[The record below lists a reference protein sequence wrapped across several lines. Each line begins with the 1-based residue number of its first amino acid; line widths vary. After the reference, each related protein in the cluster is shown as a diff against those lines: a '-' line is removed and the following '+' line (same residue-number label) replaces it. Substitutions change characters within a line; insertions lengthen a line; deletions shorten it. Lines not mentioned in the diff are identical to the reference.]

1 MKLPF
6 HHIRNAH
13 STFEHFHRNMHHAF
27 VLIFWAIIGMLRG
40 VSHIVPLQLHASRQ
54 WWGFITSDFWE
65 QSPTHNNIKYAL
77 FGDGTPWSTAYTRT
91 WSTSCI
97 PTTVQYLPSN
107 FSGWAGNSNTIY
119 ILNSWNYTL
128 TSPMGFSNKSCSAI
142 VGIGDVTI
150 KTSLANNIKILWSN
164 NIILDNIKINGQWIW
179 DIGLYI
185 HSTANITLNNV
196 DWYGYLLPSVS
207 WYALQINYTHH
218 LFISNSRFYNNDIWV
233 SYSYGNNTQIGAVI
247 NNSHFYNNNRWLVFF
262 VWSSRNTVN
271 NSQFYNNKIWMF
283 GFISTI
289 TSNNNVFYNNDVWFN
304 PAATYVYSNND
315 KIYNNTTWIN
325 WSNALFEVYGTLKLF
340 NNATGYSFDVWSSG
354 LVLGSIAPINS
365 RSYGTIDTWSTLL
378 DYDRFTNPQNGSWE
392 RLLSGTN
399 RTLFRWPQTFNA
411 NKRPIRYVFWLN
423 IPKQTTPVRYNSST
437 LEEYGSDGSD
447 YITTRYIAEPESTLS
462 AEHQDIVNQYFWPWS
477 AYTENRDT
485 NWCSLSAFQI
495 KTLSPGTFTY
505 SYPFEDHT
513 IYILTWGEYKYSVI
527 NGNGFVLNGNC
538 IALIGNDHTRFTQNG
553 WGGVKSILYADEKH
567 NIILDSL
574 KIDGYYSN
582 INNIPTGPAIMGI
595 QFDGATNNTTI
606 NDVQV
611 YNSAKYGIY
620 FGQSSHHN
628 TIINTQSFNHLIAG
642 IHLSYASNYNVINNT
657 QVYNNS
663 GYGIRFADG
672 SNRNT
677 INNFQAYR
685 NKIGIFWDL
694 TTQENIINR
703 AAIYNNSEAGIS
715 LKNSSGNT
723 LNDIM
728 LFKNAIGIKA
738 LYNSPGNKYYGEFK
752 LYDNTADFEWTNGND
767 TYLGPSSSSLF
778 PNGWSMTTGTNI
790 ASCLYAANP
799 TLSWTNTTLFSS
811 NCSDMWFSLWF
822 RSTGNTYI
830 NYMFW
835 LNLYKQGIP
844 VRYDDNDILVEI
856 SSQYDASKYI
866 AEVFAIRD
874 DYPENISFQS
884 SWIAQLNTWYTTNV
898 STASVLNI
906 TVPVTLSFDPATTS
920 WSLIISWVTLNAT
933 TWTVSN
939 GDTLQVKL
947 LTRYWYNETIT
958 WTLTIGSLTTGFVI
972 TTRDISQT
980 PTTWSF
986 TFTNFTSTP
995 VDIFTG
1001 STVTVSW
1008 IETGVSASITF
1019 DPVTT
1024 SGRLEIYSGS
1034 TMVSSGTTG
1043 LLVYNGNQ
1051 IKAIGQS
1058 SSWYAQ
1064 TITGYVTIGLGTGT
1078 FTITTKGSDV
1088 TPPSSPT
1095 LTYPLSGE
1103 DLFFITR
1110 EWIAATDTWSGIEGY
1125 VYEIAEDSSFMDIVH
1140 TGFIATTGA
1149 FGWPS
1154 TEFDATSDSYYW
1166 RLQARD
1172 RDGNTSSRSNVWRF
1186 EAIDSDEWN
1195 FDEVEDA
1202 NLRTYYDSN
1211 EITIEG
1217 IKDGLSLQATIDDNG
1232 ILYENGTEKWTGTLI
1247 QNDDQLFI
1255 NLRSSNRYDKTI
1267 SSVLT
1272 IANREL
1278 KFNVTT
1284 KTNDDGCTLSEE
1296 DEETIQDIF
1305 DSLVENYSGDENMY
1319 EEFLYTMQSMLE
1331 DEIDFTNDCN
1341 LQYLQDLIN
1350 EEIWIDPSSP
1360 STATGSHIAPNC
1372 KEYPVTFDTVR
1383 SAYTSPNFKVITYF
1397 ANRDSLTRY
1406 IDSKNPGDCHINTYG
1421 VSSWIFTNTNPSK
1434 HIAANGK
1441 IYTIQTST
1449 QGWYTSSD
1457 FSSVRYF
1464 TTIEALRA
1472 YIDTNNPPPQVWNHQ
1487 VDTTFSP
1494 QIYTAPNGKEYTIY
1508 HTDRWY
1514 MSYKLLAVRYFT
1526 SLTELQSYITRNN
1539 PR

>member
-1 MKLPF
+1 M
-6 HHIRNAH
+6 I
-13 STFEHFHRNMHHAF
+13 
-27 VLIFWAIIGMLRG
+27 
-40 VSHIVPLQLHASRQ
+40 
-54 WWGFITSDFWE
+54 
-65 QSPTHNNIKYAL
+65 
-77 FGDGTPWSTAYTRT
+77 
-91 WSTSCI
+91 
-97 PTTVQYLPSN
+97 
-107 FSGWAGNSNTIY
+107 
-119 ILNSWNYTL
+119 
-128 TSPMGFSNKSCSAI
+128 
-142 VGIGDVTI
+142 
-150 KTSLANNIKILWSN
+150 
-164 NIILDNIKINGQWIW
+164 
-179 DIGLYI
+179 
-185 HSTANITLNNV
+185 
-196 DWYGYLLPSVS
+196 
-207 WYALQINYTHH
+207 
-218 LFISNSRFYNNDIWV
+218 
-233 SYSYGNNTQIGAVI
+233 
-247 NNSHFYNNNRWLVFF
+247 
-262 VWSSRNTVN
+262 
-271 NSQFYNNKIWMF
+271 
-283 GFISTI
+283 
-289 TSNNNVFYNNDVWFN
+289 
-304 PAATYVYSNND
+304 
-315 KIYNNTTWIN
+315 
-325 WSNALFEVYGTLKLF
+325 
-340 NNATGYSFDVWSSG
+340 
-354 LVLGSIAPINS
+354 LGSILPIAS
-365 RSYGTIDTWSTLL
+365 WSYGSIDTWSTTLW
-378 DYDRFTNPQNGSWE
+378 YDRFTNPQNGSGQW
-392 RLLSGTN
+392 LLNGST
-399 RTLFRWPQTFNA
+399 RTWLRGIQTFTA
-411 NKRPIRYVFWLN
+411 TKPIRYIFGLN
-423 IPKQTTPVRYNSST
+423 IPKQITPVWYNNGV
-437 LEEYGSDGSD
+437 LEQYGHDWAD
-447 YITTRYIAEPESTLS
+447 YVTTKYIAEPESSLS
-462 AEHQDIVNQYFWPWS
+462 TSQQNLVNQYFWS
-477 AYTENRDT
+477 GSVYTENRET
-485 NWCSLSAFQI
+485 NWCSLSAFQV
-495 KTLSPGTFTY
+495 KTLTGGSFFTPY
-505 SYPFEDHT
+505 NFEDHT
-513 IYILTWGEYKYSVI
+513 IYILTGSEYRFSNI
-527 NGNGFVLNGNC
+527 DGNGFVFNGNC
-538 IALIGNDHTRFTQNG
+538 IALVGNGETRFTKS
-553 WGGVKSILYADEKH
+553 GGGATTSILYANNKH
-567 NIILDSL
+567 NII
-574 KIDGYYSN
+574 IDNIKVDAYYSN

-1284 KTNDDGCTLSEE
+1284 KTNDDDGCTLSEE